1 MIADEKKY
9 GDDTPIES
17 NAQPKNSGEMMRAA
31 PLAMIRMN
39 RLS

>member
-17 NAQPKNSGEMMRAA
+17 TAQLKNKGSMR
-31 PLAMIRMN
+31 
-39 RLS
+39 